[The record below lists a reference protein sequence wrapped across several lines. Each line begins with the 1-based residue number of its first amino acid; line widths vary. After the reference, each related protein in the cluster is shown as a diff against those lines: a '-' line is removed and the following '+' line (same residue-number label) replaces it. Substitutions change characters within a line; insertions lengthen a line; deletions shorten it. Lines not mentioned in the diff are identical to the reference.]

1 VIKAIKPIR
10 FAVTGAVA
18 VALAATLLPLAAAA
32 DGAETKQ
39 AGTIDLG
46 NQLQPIDGFGVS
58 QAFQRAAVMNGLYGL
73 TPENQREVL
82 DLLLD
87 QETGAGLSILR
98 LGIGSSS
105 DEVYDHMKSI
115 QPTDPGGPD
124 AEPQYVWDGYD
135 GGQVWLAQEAQSY
148 GVERFYADAWS
159 APGYMKTNGSD
170 ANGGTLCG
178 LPGASCDSG
187 DWRQAYADYLLQ
199 YVRFYAQEGIEITDL
214 GFTNEPDLATSYA
227 SMELTPEQAVDMVNV
242 LGPTIEQSEFS
253 GLNLLC
259 CDAAGWEVQRPY
271 TEAIEAD
278 PQAAGYVDGHT
289 GHSYV
294 NPARS
299 PLSTDKPTW
308 MSEWNPD
315 GDAWTEG
322 WDDGTGYDGMS
333 IAEDIHATLTEAEAN
348 AYLYWLGASIDATR
362 ALIQM
367 DGADYHVSS
376 RLWAMAAY
384 SRFIRPEAVRV
395 GAESGSSSVSVSA
408 FRNADG
414 STVVEILNTGTGA
427 VSQTFDL
434 SGGEVAGTGSVYL
447 TDNTHGLERTGDA
460 KVTDGQLAVDLP
472 ARSLTTVVLD

>member
-1 VIKAIKPIR
+1 MSKPIR
-10 FAVTGAVA
+10 LAVTGAVA
-18 VALAATLLPLAAAA
+18 AALAATLLPLASA
-32 DGAETKQ
+32 AETGQ
-39 AGTIDLG
+39 AAGTIDLG
-46 NQLQPIDGFGVS
+46 EQLQPIDGFGVS
-58 QAFQRAAVMNGLYGL
+58 QAFQRAAVIDGLQGL
-73 TPENQREVL
+73 TPENGQEVV
-82 DLLLD
+82 DLLFS
-87 QETGAGLSILR
+87 QEAGAGLSILR

-135 GGQVWLAQEAQSY
+135 GGQVWLAQQAQSY

-159 APGYMKTNGSD
+159 PPGYMKTNGSD

-187 DWRQAYADYLLQ
+187 DWRQAYADYLVQ
-199 YVRFYAQEGIEITDL
+199 YVRFYAEEGIEITDL
-214 GFTNEPDLATSYA
+214 GFTNEPDLSTSYA

-242 LGPTIEQSEFS
+242 LGPTIEASEFS
-253 GLNLLC
+253 GLNLAC
-259 CDAAGWEVQRPY
+259 CDAAGWEVQRPF

-278 PQAAGYVDGHT
+278 PQAAGFVDLHT

-299 PLSTDKPTW
+299 PLPTDKPFW

-333 IAEDIHATLTEAEAN
+333 IAEDIHATLAEAEAN
-348 AYLYWLGASIDATR
+348 AYVYWLGASIDATR

-395 GAESGSSSVSVSA
+395 GAESGASGVNVTA

-414 STVVEILNTGTGA
+414 STVVEILNTGDGA
-427 VSQTFDL
+427 VNQSFDL
-434 SGGEVAGTGSVYL
+434 TGGEVAGTGSVYL
-447 TDNTHGLERTGDA
+447 TDGTHGLERTGDA
-460 KVTDGQLAVDLP
+460 AVSDDGRLTLDLP